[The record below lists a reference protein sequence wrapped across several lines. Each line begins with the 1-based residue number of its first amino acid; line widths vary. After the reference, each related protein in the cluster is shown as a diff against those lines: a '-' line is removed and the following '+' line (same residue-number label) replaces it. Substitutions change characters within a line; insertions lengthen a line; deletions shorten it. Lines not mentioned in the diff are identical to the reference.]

1 MRSPDQGSPGAI
13 DQPSLRRWP
22 AHLGPSL
29 EELLSLSTASKTS
42 TYLSYL
48 ELNTIRIACFFNTQF
63 ALFDNR
69 STSKWPNQSL
79 CSIKTTRRVSVDA
92 VSSNTDHDVTA
103 TCVLTSYCTIAH
115 SHANDDAEKEYD
127 RLRDLARAEA
137 AKRSSCFDKV
147 QLRRSLDTHTA
158 SSLCD

>member
-1 MRSPDQGSPGAI
+1 MRGPDQGSPGAI

-29 EELLSLSTASKTS
+29 EVLVSLSTASKTS
-42 TYLSYL
+42 TYI
-48 ELNTIRIACFFNTQF
+48 ELFLIKIACLIDTQF
-63 ALFDNR
+63 AHFDSW

-92 VSSNTDHDVTA
+92 VSPDTDHDVTA
-103 TCVLTSYCTIAH
+103 TSVLTSCCTIAH

-147 QLRRSLDTHTA
+147 QL
-158 SSLCD
+158 